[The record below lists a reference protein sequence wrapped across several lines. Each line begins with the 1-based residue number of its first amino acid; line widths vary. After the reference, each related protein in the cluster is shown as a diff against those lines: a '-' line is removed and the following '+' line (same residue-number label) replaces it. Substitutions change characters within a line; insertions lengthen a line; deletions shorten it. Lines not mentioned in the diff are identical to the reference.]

1 MLTSSQSGSHEIEA
15 VESGAGIAGDLN
27 YMRDERPDQAATL
40 GRFGK
45 NERVTSRGN
54 FTRLLNGRMQ
64 RSHYCGCRQW
74 NVYITLHIVRTRPF
88 TASKELYEA

>member
-27 YMRDERPDQAATL
+27 YMRDERSDQAAPL

-45 NERVTSRGN
+45 KER
-54 FTRLLNGRMQ
+54 
-64 RSHYCGCRQW
+64 
-74 NVYITLHIVRTRPF
+74 
-88 TASKELYEA
+88 